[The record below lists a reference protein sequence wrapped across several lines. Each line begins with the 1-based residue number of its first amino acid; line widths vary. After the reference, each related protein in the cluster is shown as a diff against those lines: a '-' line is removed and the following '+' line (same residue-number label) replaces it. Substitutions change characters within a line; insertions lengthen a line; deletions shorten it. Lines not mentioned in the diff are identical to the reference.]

1 VPRRGPLARSLL
13 VVGVAAGGALVLAGA
28 LALRGAGLTAVAVA
42 GLFAACLCA
51 AIARESWGG
60 NLRSTLGAAA
70 QGAGWTVAVLLALAG
85 TAGLA
90 GGVIAAL
97 AAGIA
102 VMGGAAY
109 WLVRAARARHAGAA
123 ARPGAP
129 RAVVADPAVRP
140 AQLLRPV
147 LAMSTRA
154 LGDEWVRT
162 SAVLAGRLDPAA
174 RAALVLRRHEA
185 LDELERRDPE
195 GFSRWLLGGPVPGSD
210 PADYVRHDRIAGTD
224 AA

>member
-1 VPRRGPLARSLL
+1 VPRRGPVARSLL
-13 VVGVAAGGALVLAGA
+13 IVGITAGGALVLAGA
-28 LALRGAGLTAVAVA
+28 LALRGPGLTAVAVA
-42 GLFAACLCA
+42 ALFAACLCA
-51 AIARESWGG
+51 AIARESSAEGV
-60 NLRSTLGAAA
+60 RSTLAAAA
-70 QGAGWTVAVLLALAG
+70 QGAAWTVAVLLALAG

-97 AAGIA
+97 VAGVA
-102 VMGGAAY
+102 VMGSAAF
-109 WLVRAARARHAGAA
+109 WLRRAVRAERRAA
-123 ARPGAP
+123 APARLPD
-129 RAVVADPAVRP
+129 AVPRP
-140 AQLLRPV
+140 AELLRPV
-147 LAMSTRA
+147 PAMTTRA
-154 LGDEWVRT
+154 LGQEWVRT

-174 RAALVLRRHEA
+174 RAALVLRRQEA